1 MNRNLFRC
9 VILVLMLMSAA
20 VHGQTYKKF
29 MKQGNRHYKAG
40 YYEKAINYYKKAL
53 KLKKGNVKATYQLGL
68 AYLYSPDELPALE
81 HLRKVYFL
89 DPKIDKH
96 IEYQLGLAY
105 TYHMRFDEARQSFE
119 RYAQKGASRKSD
131 VERRIR
137 QCIAADSLS
146 RNPLNVEIINLEQV
160 NSRFNDYTPLIL
172 DNGNML
178 VFTSNRPGSTGG
190 LKLYDGTYYEDI
202 YFAKKQGDEWG
213 PVSQLGLSV
222 NVKYHDAAG
231 SISPDGNF
239 LYMYYEYS
247 GGNIYKSRRTGDY
260 FDEPVPLSEEI
271 NSVFWE
277 TSATITGNGNTLYFA
292 SERPGGFGG
301 LDIYR
306 SELGKDGEWLPAVNL
321 GDKVNTEYNEDA
333 PYVTPDG
340 TRLYFGSSGH
350 PGMGGED
357 IYYVDLVDGRPGE
370 VVNLGYP
377 INSVFNDNY
386 FMPTP
391 DLKEGFFASMRPGG
405 LGMADMYQVRLEH
418 HSPKPVMAANTTVPA
433 VPEQPKQEEPVEK
446 VAPIEEPAT
455 VYYDE
460 ELLKKQENH
469 DVVTVLR
476 GKVIDSETGEAL
488 QAELKLVDNT
498 SNKILARVQTDDKT
512 GDFELVIPHG
522 GNYGVSTR
530 KEGYLF
536 NSLNFEL
543 PEFQE
548 FQELDTHIIMRRA
561 EAGSKVVLKN
571 IFFDFGK
578 SDLRTESLGELDRI
592 LELLQDNPNLV
603 VQINGHTDNVGN
615 SLANKIL
622 SKKRAESVVNY
633 LIGRGISDTRLSAK
647 GFGEERPLVS
657 NDDEVDGREI
667 NRRTEIE
674 IIRNES
680 VGG

>member
-1 MNRNLFRC
+1 MNRIIFIC
-9 VILVLMLMSAA
+9 LVLALFQIPAS
-20 VHGQTYKKF
+20 VNGQTYKKF

-53 KLKKGNVKATYQLGL
+53 KLRKGNVKATYQLGL
-68 AYLYSPDELPALE
+68 SYLYSSDELPALE

-105 TYHMRFDEARQSFE
+105 TYHMRFEEARQVFE
-119 RYAQKGASRKSD
+119 RYSDKRFSRKTD
-131 VERRIR
+131 VDMRIR
-137 QCIAADSLS
+137 QCATADSLS
-146 RNPLNVEIINLEQV
+146 RHPLNVEIDNLTDI
-160 NSRFNDYTPLIL
+160 NSRFNDYTPLIM
-172 DNGNML
+172 DGGNTL

-190 LKLYDGTYYEDI
+190 IKLYDGSYYEDI
-202 YFAKKQGDEWG
+202 YIAKKHGGAWG
-213 PVSQLGLSV
+213 SVNKVGTAV

-231 SISPDGNF
+231 SISPDGRF
-239 LYMYYEYS
+239 LYMYYEYG
-247 GGNIYKSRRTGDY
+247 GGNIYTSRKNGNY
-260 FDEPVPLSEEI
+260 FDEPIPLSEEI

-277 TSATITGNGNTLYFA
+277 TSATITGDGNTLYFA
-292 SERPGGFGG
+292 SDRPGGFGG

-306 SELGKDGEWLPAVNL
+306 SERRKDGEWGPAVNL
-321 GDKVNTEYNEDA
+321 GDKINTANNEDA
-333 PYVTPDG
+333 PYITPDG

-357 IYYVDLVDGRPGE
+357 IYYVDLDEGRPGA
-370 VVNLGYP
+370 VMNMGYP

-386 FMPTP
+386 FMPTE
-391 DLKEGFFASMRPGG
+391 DLSEGYFASMRPGG
-405 LGMADMYQVRLEH
+405 LGAADMYHVSLKPEKRAEKNLMASNEPNVA
-418 HSPKPVMAANTTVPA
+418 SP
-433 VPEQPKQEEPVEK
+433 EPVS
-446 VAPIEEPAT
+446 APAEASQPNET
-455 VYYDE
+455 VYYDK
-460 ELLKKQENH
+460 ELLKKQESKE
-469 DVVTVLR
+469 VVTVLR
-476 GKVIDSETGEAL
+476 GKVIDANTGDAL

-498 SNKILARVQTDDKT
+498 SNRVLARVQTDPSS

-522 GNYGVSTR
+522 GNFGVSTR

-548 FQELDTHIIMRRA
+548 FQEIDTHILMRRA
-561 EAGSKVVLKN
+561 EAGSKIILKN
-571 IFFDFGK
+571 IFFDFGR
-578 SDLRTESLGELDRI
+578 SDLRTESLAELDRI
-592 LELLQDNPNLV
+592 LELLEDNPNLI

-622 SKKRAESVVNY
+622 SRKRAESVVGY
-633 LIGRGISDTRLSAK
+633 LISRGIASERLSAK
-647 GFGEERPLVS
+647 GYGEEQPLVS
-657 NDDEVDGREI
+657 NDDEIDGREI

-680 VGG
+680 GT